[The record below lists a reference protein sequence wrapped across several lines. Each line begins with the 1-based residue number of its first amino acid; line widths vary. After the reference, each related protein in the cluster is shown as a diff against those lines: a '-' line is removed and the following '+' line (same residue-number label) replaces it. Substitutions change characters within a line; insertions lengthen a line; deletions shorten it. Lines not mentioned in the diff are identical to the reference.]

1 MTVTPTRRQYLAL
14 GGMGV
19 LVGLAGCSS
28 EGPSDDSGET
38 STDDDEQGSDEDESA
53 SGGDDSSGGGDG
65 SDGEDDSATDG
76 ENGDTYPTEGE
87 PTDAVMREVLN
98 WTGSYVMDVEFTG
111 DQAGGL
117 TQTVHKGD
125 SHIVM
130 DLGVEAEAY
139 EVDGVKY
146 EVAAGQCVIRAEP
159 EATQQA
165 PDVADPSADAPSV
178 EATEITTREGKPVY
192 VFELPGPDAGTWHV
206 STETGYPVQFET
218 TSFVATFHSWGE
230 TDPISPPDMN
240 CQEV

>member
-1 MTVTPTRRQYLAL
+1 MTATPTRRQCLAL

-19 LVGLAGCSS
+19 FVGLAGCSS
-28 EGPSDDSGET
+28 EGSSDGDGET
-38 STDDDEQGSDEDESA
+38 NTDDNEQGSDGGESA
-53 SGGDDSSGGGDG
+53 TAGDDSLADGTG
-65 SDGEDDSATDG
+65 SDGGDDSATDG
-76 ENGDTYPTEGE
+76 ENGDTYSTEGE
-87 PTDAVMREVLN
+87 STDAVMHEVLN
-98 WTGSYVMDVEFTG
+98 WVESYVVDVEFTG

-117 TQTVHKGD
+117 TRTVHEGN
-125 SHIVM
+125 SHIAM
-130 DLGVEAEAY
+130 DVGVEAEAY